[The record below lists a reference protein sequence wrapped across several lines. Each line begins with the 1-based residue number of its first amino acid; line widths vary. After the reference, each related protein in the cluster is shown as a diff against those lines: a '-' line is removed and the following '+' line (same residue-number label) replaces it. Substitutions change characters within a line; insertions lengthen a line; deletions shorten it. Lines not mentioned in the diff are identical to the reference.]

1 MTIPLKRF
9 PARAG
14 SLLVLG
20 WLLVLLAALP
30 VPAADSKTPQPKL
43 HLVPMSDGI
52 KLATD
57 VFLPE
62 GEGPWPVVFLRG
74 PYGRSGVKFLLS
86 STVGRGYA
94 LVSQD
99 VRGRGG
105 SQGQAVIIF
114 GDGGQGEHKDGHESL
129 AWIASQPW
137 CNGKIGSMGG
147 SALGI
152 TQNMQAPGAPE
163 ALCAQV
169 VDVACSNFYPQCAYQ
184 GGVWRKELIEV
195 WLEHTKLTEGNLAA
209 FRAHP
214 TYDDFWR
221 LLNPEAVADQVNA
234 PGIFV
239 GGWYDIFIQGT
250 IDSFVSIQ
258 HQGGPRARGN
268 CRLILGPWAH
278 GTFDELKY
286 PPESNQ
292 RPAAAQPERYFDHF
306 LKQVD
311 NGVATDQ
318 PVHYWVM
325 GDPTDTS
332 AAGNEWRSAPDWP
345 IPADEVAYYLHA
357 DGKLARGTQPTSGDS
372 RSYSFDPKN
381 PVPSVGGQNLTIL
394 KGPMDQR
401 GVEGRPDVLL
411 FTSDVLTEPRE
422 ITGRIRAKLYVSS
435 DCPDTDFTV
444 KLCDVYPDGRSM
456 LVCDG
461 IQRAKFRQGFEK
473 PVPLEPGQVTE
484 VTVDLWSTSLVFNAG
499 HRIRVAVS
507 SSNAP
512 RFEPNSNTGAD
523 QFDPEQCKVATNTVF
538 LSAEDPS
545 CILLPEPRSN

>member
-1 MTIPLKRF
+1 MKVDRL
-9 PARAG
+9 ARWV
-14 SLLVLG
+14 LVLN
-20 WLLVLLAALP
+20 WLLLTGMLAATQAGGAEP
-30 VPAADSKTPQPKL
+30 GQPQPKL

-57 VFLPE
+57 VYLPS

-74 PYGRSGVKFLLS
+74 PYGRSGVRFLIP
-86 STVGRGYA
+86 STVRKGYA

-105 SQGQAVIIF
+105 SQGSPVIIF
-114 GDGGQGEHKDGHESL
+114 DDGGQGEHKDGHESL
-129 AWIASQPW
+129 AWIAAQPW

-163 ALCAQV
+163 ALSAQV
-169 VDVACSNFYPQCAYQ
+169 VEVACSDFYSQGAYQ

-214 TYDDFWR
+214 QYDDFWK
-221 LLNPEAVADQVNA
+221 LLNPSAVASQVHA
-234 PGIFV
+234 PGIFI
-239 GGWYDIFIQGT
+239 GGWYDIFVQGT

-258 HQGGPRARGN
+258 HQGGERARGN

-278 GTFDELKY
+278 GTFEELKY

-292 RPAAAQPERYFDHF
+292 RPEAANPARYFEHF
-306 LKQVD
+306 LSQVD
-311 NGVATDQ
+311 NGVAKDE

-325 GDPTDTS
+325 GDPTDPD
-332 AAGNEWRSAPDWP
+332 AAGNEWRRAADWP
-345 IPADEVAYYLHA
+345 IPADEVAYYFHT
-357 DGKLARGTQPTSGDS
+357 DGGLRRNEKPASNDFRT
-372 RSYSFDPKN
+372 YVFDPKN
-381 PVPSVGGQNLTIL
+381 PVPSVGGQNLTIA

-401 GVEGRPDVLL
+401 SVEERPDVLL
-411 FTSDVLTEPRE
+411 FTSKVLTEPRE
-422 ITGRIRAKLYVSS
+422 ITGRIRATLYVAS

-461 IQRAKFRQGFEK
+461 IQRAKFRQGCEQA
-473 PVPLEPGQVTE
+473 VPLEPGKVTE
-484 VTVDLWSTSLVFNAG
+484 ITVDLWSTSLVFNTG
-499 HRIRVAVS
+499 HRMRVAVS
-507 SSNAP
+507 SSNSP

-523 QFDPEQCKVATNTVF
+523 AFDAERCRVANNSVH
-538 LSAEDPS
+538 LSAEHPS
-545 CILLPEPRSN
+545 SIRLPEPRTGP